1 VRATSCSFTEPR
13 SCRRPD
19 LDLILPYNPAGLEGG
34 AYDIAAQAS
43 AAWEAAVC
51 WEDEYAIKRIAEVRA
66 V

>member
-1 VRATSCSFTEPR
+1 
-13 SCRRPD
+13 PD

-34 AYDIAAQAS
+34 AYDIAAQES

-51 WEDEYAIKRIAEVRA
+51 WEDEYAIKRIAEVQA